1 MTLRFTAEGPGSK
14 SLISATETLYA
25 ELTEEL
31 LAVLQKLKAGE
42 WDAKAATHSIR
53 EVRGALKLVL
63 EERMKIAEFSKDAA
77 GRGGDGA
84 DGALDFD
91 AARAEIGRRLACLRD
106 AGGG

>member
-77 GRGGDGA
+77 GRDNA